1 MGLAQCG
8 RRGRCRESAFLP
20 LSRSSRRA
28 SADPPA
34 RSRSTMQRADTTPPR
49 ARRSRTSCLPALRL
63 LQLMRRRHRPTRPS
77 RTSSLTWP
85 RLSLHHRPTS
95 ASRRTHRRR
104 HLPLRK
110 RKTAAAS
117 VSSSS
122 KPRMRPVSS
131 SRCSGP
137 RSVAS
142 FRHVC
147 SHRPRSCPWSPFSI
161 DLSPT
166 STSLCSH
173 LTLQRPSASHVIASN
188 LVSLHDPSRNEA
200 LVLL

>member
-1 MGLAQCG
+1 VGLAQCG
-8 RRGRCRESAFLP
+8 RRGRCRESAFLLCRAP
-20 LSRSSRRA
+20 LGG
-28 SADPPA
+28 PLLTPA

-49 ARRSRTSCLPALRL
+49 ARRLRTSCLPALRL
-63 LQLMRRRHRPTRPS
+63 QQLMRRRHRPTRPS

-85 RLSLHHRPTS
+85 RLSLPHRPTS

-104 HLPLRK
+104 HLPPRK
-110 RKTAAAS
+110 RTMAAAS

-131 SRCSGP
+131 SRCSGL

-166 STSLCSH
+166 SISLLLPPHPATPVCQSCNRQQPC
-173 LTLQRPSASHVIASN
+173 LSA
-188 LVSLHDPSRNEA
+188 
-200 LVLL
+200 